1 MYASMCVCMCVCVY
15 TKFWTCFLI
24 FIFLCRF
31 FAFFCFVLI
40 PFFAFHYIFFF
51 LYVCMYV
58 CIQMHVC
65 INVNIIKHT
74 VVVDL
79 NVNVILGGSPHCIN
93 NIVW

>member
-1 MYASMCVCMCVCVY
+1 
-15 TKFWTCFLI
+15 
-24 FIFLCRF
+24 
-31 FAFFCFVLI
+31 
-40 PFFAFHYIFFF
+40 
-51 LYVCMYV
+51 MYV